1 MSNRCFILR
10 DSTRI
15 GTILSMPATLDS
27 TPVIT
32 RFAPSPTGSLHLGN
46 ARTAFFS
53 YLWARKSGGRF
64 ILRIEDTDVERSQ
77 ARFRDDLMVEM
88 RWLGLDWDEGPDVG
102 GPSAPYSQAERGD
115 LYRTMFGRLETD
127 ARAYPCY
134 CTPEDLELS
143 RKLQRMS
150 GKPPRYAGTCRHLTS
165 AQRAERE
172 ARGLRPTLRF
182 AVPAD
187 RVIEFT
193 DVVHGPQRFLS
204 GDIGDFI
211 IRREDGSSAFF
222 FCNAVDDSV
231 MGVTQVLRGDDHLT
245 NTPRQLMVLDA
256 LSMRRP
262 DYGHVGLLVGADGAP
277 LSKRHGST
285 SAQEFR
291 ERGFLRGAL
300 LNHLFRLGHTSDV
313 DGWLAAR
320 EMPAHFRP
328 EHLGRAP
335 ARFDESQL
343 VHWQKETV
351 DRMST
356 SQIAAWFG
364 CGDPEDFVELVRH
377 NVVLPA
383 DVAAWRAVVRGD
395 LPPLGQAERDVIA
408 AAGPDFF
415 AAAAAAFYQSPSDL
429 KQLIKI
435 LKERTGRKGAD
446 LFMPL
451 RAALT
456 GQTHGPE
463 LGPLLKLMP
472 PQTARSRLKSHAKNS

>member
-1 MSNRCFILR
+1 MSVTNNL
-10 DSTRI
+10 
-15 GTILSMPATLDS
+15 P
-27 TPVIT
+27 PVIT

-53 YLWARKSGGRF
+53 HLWARKSGGRF
-64 ILRIEDTDVERSQ
+64 ILRIEDTDVERSRS
-77 ARFRDDLMVEM
+77 RFRDELMEEM
-88 RWLGLDWDEGPDVG
+88 RWLGLEWDEGPDIG
-102 GPSAPYSQAERGD
+102 GPSAPYSQSERGE
-115 LYRTMFGRLETD
+115 LYRALYAQLEGGGL
-127 ARAYPCY
+127 AYECY
-134 CTPEDLELS
+134 CTAEELELS
-143 RKLQRMS
+143 RKLQRMA
-150 GKPPRYAGTCRHLTS
+150 GKPPRYAGTCRHLTA
-165 AQRAERE
+165 AQRAERRT
-172 ARGLRPTLRF
+172 RGLKPSLRF

-187 RVIEFT
+187 QVIEFV
-193 DVVHGPQRFLS
+193 DVVHGPQRFAS

-211 IRREDGSSAFF
+211 IRRDDATSAFF
-222 FCNAVDDSV
+222 FCNAVDDSA

-245 NTPRQLMVLDA
+245 NTPRQLMLLDA
-256 LSMRRP
+256 LGLRRP
-262 DYGHVGLLVGADGAP
+262 GYGHVGLLLGPDGTP

-291 ERGFLRGAL
+291 GRGFLSAAI

-313 DGWLAAR
+313 DGWLPAA

-351 DRMST
+351 ERMST
-356 SQIAAWFG
+356 PQIAAWLG
-364 CGDPEDFVELVRH
+364 SGDAEDFVELVRH

-383 DVAAWRAVVRGD
+383 DVAPWRAVVRGE
-395 LPPLGQAERDVIA
+395 LPPLGEAERNVIA
-408 AAGPDFF
+408 AAGAGFF
-415 AAAAAAFYQSPSDL
+415 AAAAAAFDQSSSDL

-435 LKERTGRKGAD
+435 LKESTGRKGAD

-451 RAALT
+451 RVALT

-463 LGPLLKLMP
+463 LGLLLKLMP
-472 PQTARSRLKSHAKNS
+472 PLTARNRLKSHAQNS